1 MWSDLNDTPDVPVE
15 YAENV
20 SGARSGGGM
29 VIEFSSS
36 TSSST
41 FAWAASRYDVESLS
55 ADGRQVT
62 VRSSDDNELARLAAL
77 ARNVDS
83 RSSTREF
90 PLGNFTTL
98 GSAPS
103 SNDPW
108 QNSDDYSSFDL
119 ADLWADFDA
128 VDAPTDV
135 VVAIVDTGVT
145 FPARDIPMD
154 RFATDADGNILQYN
168 AFTGDEGDGAT
179 DSAAEDNHGH
189 GTFIANQIV
198 GIFDNEIGSF
208 GVCGT
213 RCEIM
218 PVKVLDDYGSGDQH
232 SISAG
237 ITWAVD
243 NGADVINLSL
253 GMVAPPDAMDDP
265 AFAEMQAPIVAALQ
279 HAAAND
285 VIVMAAAGN
294 HSTSWVANA
303 AWPAA
308 FPEATAV
315 AAADPFGERLY
326 FSAFSHFAGGVDIA
340 APGCIHADLDPSHV
354 FSDGNAT
361 ADEWCGTSMATP
373 IAAAVAAMTR
383 AVFPELDREQIV
395 DRMAGFA
402 TANDYTMHGNL
413 SGTDLLDRTVD
424 EPALVTPPV
433 PPVVKYERS
442 AVLQCN
448 EDFSHNVELR
458 VENLSDVTDITLK
471 VQFMPQV
478 FESIPA
484 EDIISA
490 EVTAAPGETV
500 VYNGVWPRNYQ
511 FIAYVAHEFEPD
523 PWGTIF
529 DPADDCWHFD
539 TGVELGF
546 SCHNGEV
553 WFDVKVDTSRS
564 INANADAGVII
575 FDETGE
581 WWSSKVTS
589 NGAFPGFTE
598 PVMGLFRNTRGDGEF
613 FELDGPDDF
622 RHSFIVEPGQN
633 LRGITDY
640 LRPVTPDWS
649 EVYEYEMFT
658 PIYEVPDAC
667 ANGRTDHTFYDIV
680 TMEPANADPI
690 PTDTLSKWSTDPEW
704 QTTGNVV
711 ELLAGDR
718 VLDTR
723 NGGSVISGQATQ
735 YIQITGEGGIPDDA
749 TAATVNFTVAG
760 ASGWGFLTAWG
771 CDDGFESPPDS
782 SVLNYEA
789 GWVRANT
796 QTIGLGATG
805 GICVWSYA
813 DIDLLI
819 DVQGFLAA
827 NDIHMYDTPRREM
840 NARGD
845 GADFAAG
852 EVRYVHA
859 GDDVTAAFVN
869 LTAVNAKEW
878 GFLTVWPCDNE
889 HEPPPNSSAAN
900 YDVGQ
905 TVANNALV
913 AVSNG
918 GFCVFSHGATGVLV
932 DIMGVVHGHQTGLV
946 TFQPTRY
953 VDTRPGSFTFDGYH
967 AGEGAFTDGE
977 IRRYDIVSR
986 GPLND
991 TAKAIQG
998 VYMNVTSVNPAG
1010 NDGFLTVW
1018 ACDSVDDPKPDVSAL
1033 NYRESW
1039 SATPNSI
1046 VQKLSASG
1054 HVCVYAYKATDVII
1068 DITGYVS

>member
-1 MWSDLNDTPDVPVE
+1 MFKTPYRTVMSIAGVATFTASLLLVASPVEADTSTTPSGPWQEAAFRQEPPETTPSGMRMWSDLNDTPDVSVE
-15 YAENV
+15 YADNV

-55 ADGRQVT
+55 SYGRQVT
-62 VRSSDDNELARLAAL
+62 VRSGDDNELARLAAL

-154 RFATDADGNILQYN
+154 RFATDPDGNILQYN

-218 PVKVLDDYGSGDQH
+218 PVKVLDDYGSGDEH

-294 HSTSWVANA
+294 HWTSWVANA

-308 FPEATAV
+308 FPEATSV

-354 FSDGNAT
+354 FSDGHAT

-383 AVFPELDREQIV
+383 AVFPELDRDQIV
-395 DRMAGFA
+395 DRMSGFA

-424 EPALVTPPV
+424 APALTTPPV

-442 AVLQCN
+442 AVIQCN
-448 EDFSHNVELR
+448 EDFSHNVEIT
-458 VENLSDVTDITLK
+458 VENLSDETDVTLEVTYT
-471 VQFMPQV
+471 PQV
-478 FESIPA
+478 LEEITW
-484 EDIISA
+484 D
-490 EVTAAPGETV
+490 EVLKDELTVAPGETA
-500 VYNGVWPRNYQ
+500 VYSGVWPLNHDAY
-511 FIAYVAHEFEPD
+511 FLIASEYDPD
-523 PWGTIF
+523 PWGTF
-529 DPADDCWHFD
+529 FEPADDCWHFD

-546 SCHNGEV
+546 SCHNGQV
-553 WFDVKVDTSRS
+553 WFDVKVDTTRS
-564 INANADAGVII
+564 INARAKAGAIV
-575 FDETGE
+575 FQETGDFWE
-581 WWSSKVTS
+581 YSVKNSGAYPGLTDPIMGIFKTS
-589 NGAFPGFTE
+589 YGGSE
-598 PVMGLFRNTRGDGEF
+598 KF
-613 FELDGPDDF
+613 FDLEGPDDF
-622 RHSFIVEPGQN
+622 KHAFIIEPGRE
-633 LRGITDY
+633 LRATAEY

-649 EVYEYEMFT
+649 EVHQYQIFT
-658 PIYEVPDAC
+658 PLYVVPDMC
-667 ANGRTDHTFYDIV
+667 ANNKTDHTLYDAV
-680 TMEPANADPI
+680 TSEPATTDLIQPTRSRNGQPI
-690 PTDTLSKWSTDPEW
+690 RTGGTQTPTSNQSRIAVSERPDDI
-704 QTTGNVV
+704 
-711 ELLAGDR
+711 ELLPGERVIDLGGDTYG
-718 VLDTR
+718 LP
-723 NGGSVISGQATQ
+723 GQLTQ
-735 YIQITGEGGIPDDA
+735 FIQIAGIGDIPEHA
-749 TAATVNFTVAG
+749 TAATINFTVAG
-760 ASGWGFLTAWG
+760 AAGWGFLTAWA
-771 CDDGFESPPDS
+771 CNDPAESPPDS
-782 SVLNYEA
+782 SVLNYDS

-796 QTIGLGATG
+796 QTIGLGMNG
-805 GICVWSYA
+805 GICVWSHT

-819 DVQGFLAA
+819 DTQSYLESD
-827 NDIHMYDTPRREM
+827 DIVMYEWPIRAMD
-840 NARGD
+840 ARGTD
-845 GADFAAG
+845 SNCTGDFHPG
-852 EVRYVHA
+852 EVRYV
-859 GDDVTAAFVN
+859 
-869 LTAVNAKEW
+869 
-878 GFLTVWPCDNE
+878 
-889 HEPPPNSSAAN
+889 
-900 YDVGQ
+900 
-905 TVANNALV
+905 
-913 AVSNG
+913 
-918 GFCVFSHGATGVLV
+918 
-932 DIMGVVHGHQTGLV
+932 
-946 TFQPTRY
+946 
-953 VDTRPGSFTFDGYH
+953 
-967 AGEGAFTDGE
+967 
-977 IRRYDIVSR
+977 R
-986 GPLND
+986 G
-991 TAKAIQG
+991 
-998 VYMNVTSVNPAG
+998 
-1010 NDGFLTVW
+1010 
-1018 ACDSVDDPKPDVSAL
+1018 
-1033 NYRESW
+1033 
-1039 SATPNSI
+1039 
-1046 VQKLSASG
+1046 
-1054 HVCVYAYKATDVII
+1054 
-1068 DITGYVS
+1068 